1 MNSNR
6 RRISGRLEHV
16 PRGLAIITD
25 VGDHWVLEGC
35 DPPNFVSIVTVEGV
49 LIGMDRLR
57 VDWIGASA
65 Q

>member
-1 MNSNR
+1 
-6 RRISGRLEHV
+6 
-16 PRGLAIITD
+16 LAIITD